1 MASQEKDILEKL
13 KEILL
18 EDERDKFTRFEKEV
32 MALRGMLNDNELMG
46 KINPVVEKKF
56 EQVRQEI
63 NRLSS
68 QDLTKAIREQI
79 NNNRDEM
86 IDSLYPIIGRL
97 VQKYIQVELE
107 KLADSINR
115 QIDNT
120 FTWAAVKREF
130 LSIFGFKENNL
141 LLKNALRATVE
152 EVFLIEQN
160 SGLLVGQYSK
170 GNSVDQDMIAGMLTA
185 IKSFVEDSFAKTDG
199 NLNTIEYGN
208 LKIIIQDY
216 RRFYIVAVVS
226 GIVDAA
232 YKSQLL
238 SYMLSF
244 GEKHLAKISEDQKDH
259 EAVSLSL
266 TESFQNFYAEN

>member
-1 MASQEKDILEKL
+1 MATQEKDILEKL

-18 EDERDKFTRFEKEV
+18 EDERDKFTRFEREITS
-32 MALRGMLNDNELMG
+32 LRELLNDKELNA
-46 KINPVVEKKF
+46 KIHPIIEHKF
-56 EQVRQEI
+56 NDVRSEI

-68 QDLTKAIREQI
+68 QDLTQAIRDQI
-79 NNNRDEM
+79 KNNRDDM

-141 LLKNALRATVE
+141 LLKNALQATVE

-185 IKSFVEDSFAKTDG
+185 IKSFVEDSFTKTDG
-199 NLNTIEYGN
+199 NLNTIEYGT
-208 LKIIIQDY
+208 LKVIIQDY

-232 YKSQLL
+232 YKSSLL
-238 SYMLSF
+238 SHMLNF
-244 GEKHLAKISEDQKDH
+244 GEQHLSK
-259 EAVSLSL
+259 L
-266 TESFQNFYAEN
+266 TEQQQDIDFVSQSLAQSFQNFHAEN